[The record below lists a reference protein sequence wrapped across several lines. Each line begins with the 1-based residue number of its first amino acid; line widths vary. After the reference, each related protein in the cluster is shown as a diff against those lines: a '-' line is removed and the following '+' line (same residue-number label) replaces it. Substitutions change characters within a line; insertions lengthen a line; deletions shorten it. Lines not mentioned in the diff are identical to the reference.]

1 MISRTPN
8 AVLGKKPALARA
20 RQEEASVTDFH
31 ASMDVRLDAHSDRP
45 DRVGHRESA
54 MHDRAILIT
63 PLGEQLPRPCHK
75 VASVVGL
82 ERFVQ
87 LLFGDRKEPRESSRE
102 PQTRYWEKSQ
112 LLPEQERRPRLRIC
126 MQAWI
131 RTAHSDR
138 PGREGR

>member
-8 AVLGKKPALARA
+8 AVGKKPALARA

-31 ASMDVRLDAHSDRP
+31 ASMDVRLDAHSERP

-75 VASVVGL
+75 PLSGPSSVDCTS
-82 ERFVQ
+82 
-87 LLFGDRKEPRESSRE
+87 LLFCTYTNVITEE
-102 PQTRYWEKSQ
+102 
-112 LLPEQERRPRLRIC
+112 L
-126 MQAWI
+126 
-131 RTAHSDR
+131 
-138 PGREGR
+138 

>member
-8 AVLGKKPALARA
+8 AVLVKKPTLVRA

-75 VASVVGL
+75 PLSEISTDTGKFHVAKRG
-82 ERFVQ
+82 VQ
-87 LLFGDRKEPRESSRE
+87 R
-102 PQTRYWEKSQ
+102 
-112 LLPEQERRPRLRIC
+112 
-126 MQAWI
+126 
-131 RTAHSDR
+131 
-138 PGREGR
+138 

>member
-1 MISRTPN
+1 MRINPKHNLSPPRSSRKKSFIDALWGPEGAKRMISRTPN

-63 PLGEQLPRPCHK
+63 PLAEQLPRRC
-75 VASVVGL
+75 
-82 ERFVQ
+82 
-87 LLFGDRKEPRESSRE
+87 RKPLSMS
-102 PQTRYWEKSQ
+102 
-112 LLPEQERRPRLRIC
+112 
-126 MQAWI
+126 
-131 RTAHSDR
+131 
-138 PGREGR
+138 